1 MRVADSA
8 ILVIDAVSG
17 IEAGTMK
24 VARILETL
32 GIPMLIFVTKL
43 DKDNTDFGSLL
54 ATITEVF
61 GDGCVP
67 VGFPVGK
74 EGGLSGV
81 VNIITGEGMDGA
93 PADVKKTA
101 ESWREK
107 LIDAAAATDDSLIEK
122 YLESGELSTEE
133 LASGLKKSVLER
145 KLIPVLAG
153 SSKKGVGIEGLLD
166 TVSELMPSPAERGEV
181 IGIDGKE
188 TRKPAVDDPF
198 SALIFKSVTDPFVG
212 QLTYF
217 RVYSGRLTP
226 DSEVLNVN
234 KGQRE
239 RIAHIYELQGK
250 EQKEVKELLP
260 GMIGAVTKL
269 KSAAVGD
276 TLSDTAKKITYA
288 GIEFPK
294 PVVSMAVSPKAKG
307 DEEKISNGLSR
318 LAEEDPTLKVV
329 RNAETKQ
336 LLIEGLGD
344 LHLEVIVQRLKNKF
358 NVEIDLDIPKVA
370 YKETV
375 TALGEGHEKHK
386 KQSGGRGQYGE
397 VYLKVEPMDRG
408 AGFEFVDK
416 IVGGVIPKNFIP
428 AVEKGIHTAIEEGV
442 IAGYPVVDV
451 RAMLHFGSFHT
462 VDSSE
467 IAFKIA
473 GAKAFK
479 DAVRNAKP
487 VLIEPIMNVAITV
500 SSDYMGD
507 VTGDLNSKRG
517 KVLGM
522 EPAGNMQTIKAQ
534 VPRAEMFRYSTEI
547 RSMTGGRGTFE
558 MEYSHYE
565 LVPANIAQKI
575 IDAANKREKED

>member
-1 MRVADSA
+1 
-8 ILVIDAVSG
+8 
-17 IEAGTMK
+17 
-24 VARILETL
+24 
-32 GIPMLIFVTKL
+32 TKL

-122 YLESGELSTEE
+122 YLESGELSAEE

-181 IGIDGKE
+181 SGIDGKE
-188 TRKPAVDDPF
+188 ARKPTVDDPF

-226 DSEVLNVN
+226 DSEVLNTN

-276 TLSDTAKKITYA
+276 TLSDMTKKITYDS
-288 GIEFPK
+288 IEFPK

-370 YKETV
+370 YQETV

-408 AGFEFVDK
+408 AGFEFVDQ
-416 IVGGVIPKNFIP
+416 IVGGVIPRNFIP
-428 AVEKGIHTAIEEGV
+428 A
-442 IAGYPVVDV
+442 
-451 RAMLHFGSFHT
+451 
-462 VDSSE
+462 
-467 IAFKIA
+467 
-473 GAKAFK
+473 
-479 DAVRNAKP
+479 
-487 VLIEPIMNVAITV
+487 
-500 SSDYMGD
+500 
-507 VTGDLNSKRG
+507 
-517 KVLGM
+517 
-522 EPAGNMQTIKAQ
+522 
-534 VPRAEMFRYSTEI
+534 
-547 RSMTGGRGTFE
+547 
-558 MEYSHYE
+558 
-565 LVPANIAQKI
+565 
-575 IDAANKREKED
+575 